1 MVSTSNQNHVAHG
14 LILPFVR
21 YLRTRGEVTGKV
33 KPTAVQCRRV
43 MLFLARTLSGSLN
56 KSWVDNRNQASV
68 SPIYR
73 LQIFFG
79 AIGRSGWCPF
89 ADATCSGTG
98 MKTQHPKTR
107 CGSLTRTRRS
117 VHVLR
122 RVLQDAPNCLEHIG
136 ASGRRLSIWLVV

>member
-1 MVSTSNQNHVAHG
+1 MAHG

-68 SPIYR
+68 SMIYR
-73 LQIFFG
+73 LQIFASVLSVAAVG
-79 AIGRSGWCPF
+79 ALL
-89 ADATCSGTG
+89 
-98 MKTQHPKTR
+98 
-107 CGSLTRTRRS
+107 LTLLS
-117 VHVLR
+117 VVL
-122 RVLQDAPNCLEHIG
+122 A
-136 ASGRRLSIWLVV
+136 